1 MSTKWRRALARL
13 AGGVDEQARVSMAL
27 LRWVALGIGV
37 GLLSGVASA
46 ALLASLEW
54 ATDTR
59 VDHGWIIWFLPLAG
73 LATGCLYHYTGGR
86 AAEGN
91 NLIID
96 EIHEPDAGV
105 PRRMAPLIF
114 VSTFVTQLF
123 GGSAGREGTGI
134 QLSVSL
140 NDSVARLL
148 PISRDQRR
156 ILMIAA
162 MSAGFGAVFGVP
174 LAGAVF
180 GLEVQSIGRVRYE
193 ALVPSLTGAL
203 VGDLVVRGLGI
214 HHTPTPELAAIDL
227 NVGLLCKIALL
238 GVVFGLVGAVFIV
251 ATRAIKS
258 IGARITSWPPA
269 RPLIGGVLILG
280 LTVLVGTR
288 QYLGLSIP
296 LATSALDG
304 NETSGSVFALKLLFT
319 VVTLGFGFYGGEVT
333 PLLVIGATLGAAL
346 APVLGIPIALGAAVG
361 YVAVFAGA
369 ANVPLACSIMA
380 VELFGG
386 HALEPA
392 AVACVIAYV
401 FSSHRSIY
409 SSQRIA
415 VSKGGLRGLL
425 GHPVRDVGTDEAGTS

>member
-1 MSTKWRRALARL
+1 
-13 AGGVDEQARVSMAL
+13 
-27 LRWVALGIGV
+27 
-37 GLLSGVASA
+37 
-46 ALLASLEW
+46 
-54 ATDTR
+54 
-59 VDHGWIIWFLPLAG
+59 
-73 LATGCLYHYTGGR
+73 
-86 AAEGN
+86 
-91 NLIID
+91 
-96 EIHEPDAGV
+96 
-105 PRRMAPLIF
+105 
-114 VSTFVTQLF
+114 
-123 GGSAGREGTGI
+123 
-134 QLSVSL
+134 
-140 NDSVARLL
+140 
-148 PISRDQRR
+148 
-156 ILMIAA
+156 
-162 MSAGFGAVFGVP
+162 
-174 LAGAVF
+174 
-180 GLEVQSIGRVRYE
+180 
-193 ALVPSLTGAL
+193 
-203 VGDLVVRGLGI
+203 
-214 HHTPTPELAAIDL
+214 
-227 NVGLLCKIALL
+227 
-238 GVVFGLVGAVFIV
+238 
-251 ATRAIKS
+251 
-258 IGARITSWPPA
+258 
-269 RPLIGGVLILG
+269 VLILG

-425 GHPVRDVGTDEAGTS
+425 GHPVRDVGTDEAGTP